1 MGVESYTS
9 TYISRFIKRWIYS
22 YIFFKWWLRSW
33 CYTKESKNYCTW
45 AFNVDSLDSY
55 RSCPAS
61 NKSIYERILEN
72 KIKPS
77 YFTWHSFRYFDDFLW
92 NNHTPVGKLDSFLE
106 RLAHYIRNYLLV
118 SLYTACFRRHI
129 CSDNENSCQFRL
141 EN

>member
-1 MGVESYTS
+1 MVSYTS
-9 TYISRFIKRWIYS
+9 TYKSWCIKRWNYS
-22 YIFFKWWLRSW
+22 YIFFKRWLRSW
-33 CYTKESKNYCTW
+33 CYTKESKNDYTW
-45 AFNVDSLDSY
+45 AYNVDSLDSY
-55 RSCPAS
+55 RSCSAS

-77 YFTWHSFRYFDDFLW
+77 YFTWHSFRYFDDFFW
-92 NNHTPVGKLDSFLE
+92 NYHTLVEKLEFFYE
-106 RLAHYIRNYLLV
+106 KLAHWIWNYLLV